1 MPVIAAIPEH
11 AILLFL
17 VQFAVILFTA
27 RVLGELVSRLGQ
39 PPVLGELLGGMLL
52 GPSIL
57 GAWAPGVSAALF
69 PPDQLSFHLLE
80 LASWLGMVFL
90 LVIVGLEVDVRVVR
104 KLGSSAFKVTTF
116 GFLVTFVAGWWL
128 AKFLPS
134 HLMGPLKNRAILGV
148 FMGTAMS
155 ITAIP
160 VLAKILIDLGMMK
173 RNFAITALG
182 AALVEDLIG
191 WVILSVVLDMARHG
205 SGDLMTAGRS
215 LAVTLLFLALAWF
228 VARPVV
234 VRLMRLVDAR
244 LRQPHRRL
252 TVALLVTLA
261 CAATTQWIGIH
272 AVYGAF
278 VAGILLGQ
286 AARFNAEDR
295 EALEGLAFGVFTPVF
310 FSFAGLKLNLH
321 ALHEWDILLIVLSV
335 AVAGKLFGGYVGGR
349 LGGFSRA
356 ESAALGVGMNARGAM
371 ELVLA
376 LLGLS
381 AGIVSNQ
388 LYSIIVMMAV
398 ITTLMTPPLLRALA
412 RFIPLSAD
420 EAERLETT
428 AREARSVFRKGDL
441 KALLPTAGGPS
452 AAGLLSFL
460 GPLAAAKRLDLSA
473 FMVREPGKSVKESL
487 LRTLGWD
494 PLSMD
499 YQSAAQALARR
510 AESFGLRLEPRI
522 VTRPSCSDAVLAE
535 SEKGYDLIFVG
546 THTAEDPLGGS
557 FLARVVAE
565 SPCHVALYRAGLA
578 VPAGAF
584 TKILLPTKGDPLFPF
599 VLEFASLYAESVP
612 EASITVLHAE
622 RGRRSGWNPFSLLL
636 PEPAEAG
643 AMAPMVATALQEHAA
658 QTAGGGLRVAH
669 KTVSGEGHVE
679 PILREASEGRYDLL
693 VLAGVKSMVRERLFF
708 GHTVQEL
715 LRRAPCPVL
724 VLTPAR
730 GGYAALGR

>member
-1 MPVIAAIPEH
+1 MPVLAAIPEH
-11 AILLFL
+11 AILMFL
-17 VQFAVILFTA
+17 VQFGVILFTA
-27 RVLGELVSRLGQ
+27 RLLGELAQRLGQ
-39 PPVLGELLGGMLL
+39 PPVLGELLGGLVL
-52 GPSIL
+52 GPSVL
-57 GAWAPGVSAALF
+57 GVWAPSVQAALF

-80 LASWLGMVFL
+80 LASWFGMILL

-104 KLGSSAFKVTTF
+104 KLGRSAFKLTF
-116 GFLVTFVAGWWL
+116 FDFFVTFTAGWWL
-128 AKFLPS
+128 AQYLPA
-134 HLMGPLKNRAILGV
+134 HLMGPLKDRAILAV

-160 VLAKILIDLGMMK
+160 VLAKILMDLGMMK
-173 RNFAITALG
+173 RNFAVTALG
-182 AALVEDLIG
+182 AALVEDLFG

-205 SGDLMTAGRS
+205 AGDLTTAGRA
-215 LAVTLLFLALAWF
+215 LAVTLLFLGLAWF
-228 VARPVV
+228 VGRPLV
-234 VRLMRLVDAR
+234 VRAMRLADAR

-252 TVALLVTLA
+252 TLAIVLTLA

-286 AARFNAEDR
+286 SARFNAEDR
-295 EALEGLAFGVFTPVF
+295 DALEGLAFGVFTPVF
-310 FSFAGLKLNLH
+310 FSFAGLKVHLGELK
-321 ALHEWDILLIVLSV
+321 EWDILAVVLTITV
-335 AVAGKLFGGYVGGR
+335 ACKLFGGYVGGR

-381 AGIVSNQ
+381 AGIVSNE

-398 ITTLMTPPLLRALA
+398 ITTLMTPPLLRAMA
-412 RFIPLSAD
+412 RFIPLSA
-420 EAERLETT
+420 EESERLETT
-428 AREARSVFRKGDL
+428 AREARSMFRKGDL

-460 GPLAAAKRLDLSA
+460 APLAAAKRLDLSA
-473 FMVREPGKSVKESL
+473 YMVREPGKSIKESL

-499 YQSAAQALARR
+499 FQAQAQALARR

-522 VTRPSCSDAVLAE
+522 VTRPDRADAVLAE

-557 FLARVVAE
+557 FLAQVVAE
-565 SPCHVALYRAGLA
+565 SPCHVAVFRAGLA
-578 VPAGAF
+578 TPPGAF
-584 TKILLPTKGDPLFPF
+584 TKVLLPTKGDPLFPF

-612 EASITVLHAE
+612 DASVTVLHAE
-622 RGRRSGWNPFSLLL
+622 AGRRSGWNPFSLLL
-636 PEPAEAG
+636 AEPAQAG
-643 AMAPMVATALQEHAA
+643 GMAPLVATALQEHAA
-658 QTAGGGLRVAH
+658 KAGSPNIEH
-669 KTVSGEGHVE
+669 KSVSGDGHVE
-679 PILREASEGRYDLL
+679 AILREASAGRYDLL
-693 VLAGVKSMVRERLFF
+693 VLAGVKSMVRERLYF
-708 GHTVQEL
+708 GNTVQEI

-730 GGYAALGR
+730 GGHAAFPKG

>member
-1 MPVIAAIPEH
+1 MPVIAAIPEQ

-17 VQFAVILFTA
+17 VQFGVILLTA
-27 RVLGELVSRLGQ
+27 RLLGELSSRLGQ
-39 PPVLGELLGGMLL
+39 PPVLGELLGGLLL
-52 GPSIL
+52 GPSVL
-57 GAWAPGVSAALF
+57 GVWAPGVQAVLF
-69 PPDQLSFHLLE
+69 PPDPLAFHLLE
-80 LASWLGMVFL
+80 LVSWLGMILL

-104 KLGSSAFKVTTF
+104 KLGSSAFKVTVL
-116 GFLVTFVAGWWL
+116 GFAITFVAGWWL
-128 AKFLPS
+128 AKFLPG
-134 HLMGPLKNRAILGV
+134 HLMGPLKDRTILAV

-205 SGDLMTAGRS
+205 SGDLSTAGRS

-228 VARPVV
+228 VGRPLV
-234 VRLMRLVDAR
+234 VRVMRLVDAR

-261 CAATTQWIGIH
+261 CAAATQWIGIH

-295 EALEGLAFGVFTPVF
+295 ESLEGLAFGVFTPVF
-310 FSFAGLKLNLH
+310 FSFAGLKLRLH
-321 ALHEWDILLIVLSV
+321 ELHEWDILLIVLSV

-381 AGIVSNQ
+381 AGIVSSE

-412 RFIPLSAD
+412 RFIPLSPE
-420 EAERLETT
+420 EAARLEST
-428 AREARSVFRKGDL
+428 AREARSMFRKGDL

-460 GPLAAAKRLDLSA
+460 APLAAAKRMELSA
-473 FMVREPGKSVKESL
+473 FMVREPGKSVKESV
-487 LRTLGWD
+487 LRALGWD

-499 YQSAAQALARR
+499 FQAAAAALARR

-522 VTRPSCSDAVLAE
+522 VTRPSRAEAVLAE
-535 SEKGYDLIFVG
+535 SEKGYDVIFVG

-557 FLARVVAE
+557 FLAHVVAE
-565 SPCHVALYRAGLA
+565 SPCHVAVYRAGLA
-578 VPAGAF
+578 APPGAF

-599 VLEFASLYAESVP
+599 VLEFASLYAEAVPDASV
-612 EASITVLHAE
+612 TVLHAE
-622 RGRRSGWNPFSLLL
+622 PGRRSGWNPLSLLL
-636 PEPAEAG
+636 SEPARPG
-643 AMAPMVATALQEHAA
+643 GMAPLVATALSEHAA
-658 QTAGGGLRVAH
+658 KAGALRIEQ
-669 KTVSGEGHVE
+669 KTVGGDGHVE
-679 PILREASEGRYDLL
+679 AILREAAAGRYDLM
-693 VLAGVKSMVRERLFF
+693 VLAGIKSLVRERLHF
-708 GHTVQEL
+708 GHSIAEF

-730 GGYAALGR
+730 GGHAAVGKS

>member
-1 MPVIAAIPEH
+1 MPVLAAIPEH

-17 VQFAVILFTA
+17 VQFGVILFTA
-27 RVLGELVSRLGQ
+27 RVLGELAQRLGQ
-39 PPVLGELLGGMLL
+39 PPVLGELLGGLVL
-52 GPSIL
+52 GPSVL
-57 GAWAPGVSAALF
+57 GVWAPSVQVALF

-80 LASWLGMVFL
+80 LASWLGMILL

-104 KLGSSAFKVTTF
+104 KLGRSAFKLTF
-116 GFLVTFVAGWWL
+116 FDFFVTFTAGWWL
-128 AKFLPS
+128 AQYLPA
-134 HLMGPLKNRAILGV
+134 HLMGPLNDRAILAV

-160 VLAKILIDLGMMK
+160 VLAKILMDLGMMK
-173 RNFAITALG
+173 RNFAVTALG
-182 AALVEDLIG
+182 AALVEDLLG

-205 SGDLMTAGRS
+205 AGNPATAGRA

-228 VARPVV
+228 VGRSLVSRA
-234 VRLMRLVDAR
+234 MRLVDAR

-252 TVALLVTLA
+252 TLAIVVTLA

-278 VAGILLGQ
+278 VAGILIGQ
-286 AARFNAEDR
+286 SARFNAEDR
-295 EALEGLAFGVFTPVF
+295 EALESLAFGVFTPVF
-310 FSFAGLKLNLH
+310 FSFAGLKVNLGG
-321 ALHEWDILLIVLSV
+321 LKEWDILAIVLTVTV
-335 AVAGKLFGGYVGGR
+335 ACKLFGGYVGGR

-356 ESAALGVGMNARGAM
+356 ESVALGVGMNARGAM

-381 AGIVSNQ
+381 AGIISNE

-412 RFIPLSAD
+412 RFIPLSA
-420 EAERLETT
+420 EESERLETT
-428 AREARSVFRKGDL
+428 AREARSIFRKGDL

-460 GPLAAAKRLDLSA
+460 APLAAAKRLELSA
-473 FMVREPGKSVKESL
+473 YMVREPGKSIKESL

-494 PLSMD
+494 PLSSD
-499 YQSAAQALARR
+499 FQAAARVLARR
-510 AESFGLRLEPRI
+510 AETFGLRLEPRI
-522 VTRPSCSDAVLAE
+522 VTRPDRAEAVLAE
-535 SEKGYDLIFVG
+535 SENGYDLIFVG

-557 FLARVVAE
+557 FLAQVVAE
-565 SPCHVALYRAGLA
+565 SPCHVAVYRGGLA
-578 VPAGAF
+578 APPGAF
-584 TKILLPTKGDPLFPF
+584 TKVLLPTKGDPLFPF

-612 EASITVLHAE
+612 EASVTVLHAE
-622 RGRRSGWNPFSLLL
+622 AGRHSGWNPFSLLL
-636 PEPAEAG
+636 AEPAQDG
-643 AMAPMVATALQEHAA
+643 RMAPLVATALQEHAA
-658 QTAGGGLRVAH
+658 KAGALDIEH
-669 KTVSGEGHVE
+669 KTVAGDGHVE
-679 PILREASEGRYDLL
+679 AILREASAGRYDLL
-693 VLAGVKSMVRERLFF
+693 VLAGVKSLVRERLYF
-708 GHTVQEL
+708 GNTVQEI

-730 GGYAALGR
+730 GGHGAFPKG